1 MEDNSLLLQI
11 DLSSLERQLKSKTSK
26 SERDVNKLTE
36 DVGDLKQKTRGLQ
49 KSLNSAL
56 AEQERLAQVANATS
70 SRVQQLQMEVKLNVL
85 DDWLPYNFEY
95 MKTRTDCF
103 GEQYVRKSGFKTGRL
118 VGVVLCSRN
127 RYKIFLGQS
136 LTDTFK
142 NIGDD
147 SGMGEDHCQFVN
159 ARSMSKVKVSSFR
172 TSTETEPGE
181 WLLSCPSSSPSS
193 SFFREHVLCSALLTV
208 SWFQCSFP
216 STETVRTIRDGE
228 PRTSTSTFTQLLSS
242 VVSVF
247 NVALRPQRP

>member
-181 WLLSCPSSSPSS
+181 WLLSCPSSS
-193 SFFREHVLCSALLTV
+193 SFFFLPFFFFSFFFSFFFRGHVLYSALL
-208 SWFQCSFP
+208 
-216 STETVRTIRDGE
+216 I
-228 PRTSTSTFTQLLSS
+228 
-242 VVSVF
+242 VF
-247 NVALRPQRP
+247 